1 MDERLK
7 KIREDAERKLSKTTH
22 QKTDVPLE
30 DFNRIIHDLKVYQ
43 IELELQNEELRN
55 TQQQLQDSRNQFANL
70 YNYAPVGYVTLNQ
83 NSLILQSNQ
92 TFSEMINMEI
102 SELLGVRMSDFLC
115 ENEVKVF
122 HGRFNSFFSKPEG
135 KRMEMRMK
143 RKGGRPFWVRFTG
156 RKINGMSDGTKES
169 QLEPHLFLI
178 ISDISQEKKFEKE
191 LIESENN
198 YRTLANSGQALIW
211 ASGKDK
217 KCVYFNDVWLKFT
230 GRPIEME
237 VGDGWLSSVHPEDRQ
252 KCMDIYS
259 AAFDNKESFILEYR
273 LLRHDDQYRWLR
285 DEGCPRYNTDGE
297 FIGYIGHCLDI
308 TDSKLGELELASS
321 EQKFKS
327 LSREFES
334 ILDHLPLLVYYKDN
348 QNNFLRVNKA
358 LADSY
363 RKRKEELEHINI
375 TDLHPAA
382 EAQKYLND
390 DLEVINT
397 AQAKLNIEEM
407 WNSPDGIKWV
417 NTSKIPFLDED
428 GHVSGVIGISSD
440 ITEKK
445 VAELQLEALNRKLN
459 TLNATKDK
467 FFSII
472 AHDLKSPFNSI
483 IGLSE
488 ILVDQVNDRDY
499 KGIDKFAKI
508 IYQSSNPAM
517 DLLTNLMEWS
527 QAQTGRMAFMPDRF
541 ALSPLV
547 EDVVV
552 AFEIICRQKEVS
564 LQTKL
569 DSDIHVFADRQMV
582 STILRN
588 LLSNAVKFSLP
599 GGNIQISTSRSAEEV
614 IVTVT
619 DEGVGMP
626 KEAMKKLFR
635 IDESFS
641 TPGTAKEKGTGLG
654 LILCKEFVDKHGGK
668 IWAASSEHDLADGT
682 KRGSVFS
689 FTIPNSVEE

>member
-1 MDERLK
+1 MDARLRK
-7 KIREDAERKLSKTTH
+7 LREDAERILSKTDH

-70 YNYAPVGYVTLNQ
+70 YNYAPVGYVTLNR

-92 TFSEMINMEI
+92 TFSEMINIEI

-115 ENEVKVF
+115 ESEVKVF

-156 RKINGMSDGTKES
+156 RKIHAGADNISENK
-169 QLEPHLFLI
+169 QEPQLFLI
-178 ISDISQEKKFEKE
+178 INDITQEKKFEKE

-252 KCMDIYS
+252 KCMDIYC
-259 AAFDNKESFILEYR
+259 AAFDNKESFTLEYR

-363 RKRKEELEHINI
+363 RKRKEELEHVSI

-445 VAELQLEALNRKLN
+445 VAELKLEALNRKLN
-459 TLNATKDK
+459 ILNATKDK

-488 ILVDQVNDRDY
+488 ILVDHVNERNY

-508 IYQSSNPAM
+508 IYQSSNRAM

-527 QAQTGRMAFMPDRF
+527 QSQTGRMTFLPDRF
-541 ALSPLV
+541 ALSLLV
-547 EDVVV
+547 EDVVL
-552 AFEIICRQKEVS
+552 AFEIICRQKEIS
-564 LQTKL
+564 LQQKL
-569 DSDIHVFADRQMV
+569 ETDIHVFADRQMV

-599 GGNIQISTSRSAEEV
+599 GGNIQISTSRSADEV

-619 DEGVGMP
+619 DEGVGMSE
-626 KEAMKKLFR
+626 EAVNKLFR

-668 IWAASSEHDLADGT
+668 IWATSSEHDLADGT

-689 FTIPNSVEE
+689 FTIPNASDE

>member
-7 KIREDAERKLSKTTH
+7 KLREDAERKLSKTTH

-43 IELELQNEELRN
+43 IELELQNEELRR
-55 TQQQLQDSRNQFANL
+55 TQHQLQDSRNQFANL
-70 YNYAPVGYVTLNQ
+70 YNYAPVGYVTLNR

-92 TFSEMINMEI
+92 TFAEMINMEV
-102 SELLGVRMSDFLC
+102 SELLEVRMSDFLC
-115 ENEVKVF
+115 DDEVKVF

-198 YRTLANSGQALIW
+198 YRILANSGQALIW

-217 KCVYFNDVWLKFT
+217 NCVYFNDVWLKFT

-237 VGDGWLSSVHPEDRQ
+237 VGSGWLSGVHPDDRQ
-252 KCMDIYS
+252 QCMDIYS
-259 AAFDNKESFILEYR
+259 TAFDNKENFSIEYR

-285 DEGCPRYNTDGE
+285 DDGCPRYNTDGE

-308 TDSKLGELELASS
+308 T
-321 EQKFKS
+321 
-327 LSREFES
+327 
-334 ILDHLPLLVYYKDN
+334 
-348 QNNFLRVNKA
+348 
-358 LADSY
+358 
-363 RKRKEELEHINI
+363 
-375 TDLHPAA
+375 
-382 EAQKYLND
+382 
-390 DLEVINT
+390 
-397 AQAKLNIEEM
+397 
-407 WNSPDGIKWV
+407 
-417 NTSKIPFLDED
+417 
-428 GHVSGVIGISSD
+428 
-440 ITEKK
+440 EKK
-445 VAELQLEALNRKLN
+445 QDEFKLESLNRELY

-488 ILVDQVNDRDY
+488 ILIDQVNDRDY

-508 IYQSSNPAM
+508 IYQSSNRAM

-547 EDVVV
+547 ADIVS
-552 AFEIICRQKEVS
+552 AFDIICRQKEVL
-564 LQTKL
+564 LQANL

-582 STILRN
+582 STIVRN

-599 GGNIQISTSRSAEEV
+599 GGNIQITTKRRADEV
-614 IVTVT
+614 IVTVI

-668 IWAASSEHDLADGT
+668 IWAASSEHDLDDGT

-689 FTIPNSVEE
+689 FTIPNASDE

>member
-7 KIREDAERKLSKTTH
+7 KLREDAERKLSKTTH
-22 QKTDVPLE
+22 HKTDVPIE

-43 IELELQNEELRN
+43 IELELQNEELRR

-70 YNYAPVGYVTLNQ
+70 YNFAPVGYVTLNR
-83 NSLILQSNQ
+83 NSLIIQSNQ
-92 TFSEMINMEI
+92 TFAEMINMEV
-102 SELLGVRMSDFLC
+102 SELREVRMSDFLC
-115 ENEVKVF
+115 NDEVKVF

-178 ISDISQEKKFEKE
+178 ISDISLEKKFEKE

-217 KCVYFNDVWLKFT
+217 NCVYFNDVWLKFT

-237 VGDGWLSSVHPEDRQ
+237 VGSGWLSGVHPDDRQ
-252 KCMDIYS
+252 QCMDIYS
-259 AAFDNKESFILEYR
+259 TAFDNKENFSIEYR

-285 DEGCPRYNTDGE
+285 DDGCPRYNNDGE

-308 TDSKLGELELASS
+308 T
-321 EQKFKS
+321 
-327 LSREFES
+327 
-334 ILDHLPLLVYYKDN
+334 
-348 QNNFLRVNKA
+348 
-358 LADSY
+358 
-363 RKRKEELEHINI
+363 
-375 TDLHPAA
+375 
-382 EAQKYLND
+382 
-390 DLEVINT
+390 
-397 AQAKLNIEEM
+397 
-407 WNSPDGIKWV
+407 
-417 NTSKIPFLDED
+417 
-428 GHVSGVIGISSD
+428 
-440 ITEKK
+440 EKK
-445 VAELQLEALNRKLN
+445 QDEFKVESLNRELH

-508 IYQSSNPAM
+508 IYQSSNRAM

-527 QAQTGRMAFMPDRF
+527 QAQTGRMSFMPDRF

-552 AFEIICRQKEVS
+552 AFEIICRLKEVS
-564 LQTKL
+564 LRTEL
-569 DSDIHVFADRQMV
+569 GSDIHVFADRQMV

-599 GGNIQISTSRSAEEV
+599 GGDIQICTSRSAEEV

-626 KEAMKKLFR
+626 KEALKKLFR

-668 IWAASSEHDLADGT
+668 IWAASSEHDLEDGT

-689 FTIPNSVEE
+689 FTIPNASDE